1 MRHAYTRAL
10 LLLALLTTGVAV
22 AEPDTFGLG
31 TSRDSDFNA
40 GTSSIVNAY
49 ARVTTPL
56 APGDLEISI
65 DSVRPGSV
73 SGRDTNAN
81 AFQAGDLVM
90 VLQTTG
96 AVPTIPTGLTT
107 MVDLE
112 AYGVGKWEFARLK
125 APTDSSKLTL
135 TAPLVHGYPVYV
147 TQVIRVPEYNDVSV
161 GNNKAITAR
170 PWDGKTGGVLAFL
183 ADGNVTVTGTDSNA
197 GTINADGQGFRGG
210 AYKPDLDDTSGCT
223 NNSGPSPAYAQK
235 GEGVDSTRYTAEGT
249 GDLGS
254 NEGAGRGNFAN
265 GGGGGICSVSGGG
278 GGGGNAANG
287 GRGGP
292 ASTTGG
298 MGGVP
303 LVYSLVDRLTFG
315 GGGGSGHGP
324 RLDLSQSDGGKG
336 GGIVFI
342 RALTLTVDDE
352 NAISASGNKGDS
364 GGTRVLPS
372 TRADGGG
379 GGGAGGTIVVRLRDA
394 LNCNNETV
402 ISARGG
408 AGGTADSNANPIPG
422 AGGGGGGG
430 RVLYQVG
437 TTVVSSVEK
446 CSNAIATTS
455 GAIGGV
461 PNGSAG
467 GAGFISSLPGPF
479 PTLLAPTLDAMA
491 AYTNQRRPTIQGGLS
506 NTAYAGRQ
514 VVIYQGHLEVGR
526 TYADATGRFSFKM
539 PQNLV
544 DGQYSIAAAFAY
556 QGVQSPKSQPQ
567 TFTVD
572 GTIPAQPLVD
582 LLAAR
587 AAEANMLIGKP
598 DLETGTDKL
607 YISGRSEPGSTV
619 TVQQTGPNAFSD
631 SVSGTADGLG
641 KWRVSIAQTAIV
653 ETVNATLTVTAV
665 DRANNASPGPATTLT
680 FRLDT
685 QLPAAPALLTV
696 GGETPGG
703 AVPVNSLRPVLEG
716 SADSGNRVE
725 LTLTRT
731 GGSPE
736 APQTLQTI
744 SVAGRWKAA
753 PPVDLTHNATYTVTM
768 KAIDAAGNEKSNDLP
783 SPTFTVD
790 AEKPAPPV
798 FGKLGITPGRDASPG
813 MLIGKPDLDPSTR
826 QLAIRGTA
834 ESGSRVT
841 VRQLDSAG
849 VEVSATTVTANG
861 GAWQVDFAQT
871 LDVAGATF
879 TLEVKAEDAAH
890 NVSAATT
897 LGFKLDT
904 QNPQPPTSIT
914 VAGVT
919 PYANCTVTPTNYV
932 KVNQPLIQGMAE
944 ARGTVSVTL
953 NPVVSIP
960 STVVNGQSGPGSWS
974 VSPTSSSLD
983 DRAYELTVKVKDEAG
998 NESEAATSCFFVDAN
1013 RPDKPGFV
1021 SIVVGATT
1029 TPAVSGMLIG
1039 RPLLSAVSDTPA
1051 PNGTLSISGTAVGAK
1066 LHLNLIPQNPAV
1078 SEVPTTLTLT
1088 SGTWSS
1094 AWPGLV
1100 SGKYAL
1106 EARVEDAA
1114 GHKSDPATFYFELD
1128 LIPPTITFT
1137 KTPDGLTASKDY
1149 VFGFQPSEAVKPLSS
1164 YRCSLKEK
1172 DGPTTAF
1179 PNCSNPFFGA
1189 VTRSGEYTLQV
1200 WATDLAG
1207 NETDNAAAPTYTW
1220 RVDDNQPLGKI
1231 LNWDTGLL
1239 GKDRLPVATG
1249 GGTSLDEVTFVL
1261 QADKD
1266 NMKIG
1271 CKREGQEWEEPC
1283 CPDAEL
1289 ITNPAPA
1296 TPERPIC
1303 IKTYPALAEG
1313 DHVFTVKAYSRD
1325 LGIETPESSRVEYK
1339 WFVDQ
1344 QAPITLITTQL
1355 NSWIS
1360 TDYVQV
1366 NFVTPN
1372 EPKGVDRFDCELN
1385 GETFT
1390 TENNFVVVNFP
1401 REGGDKPYTL
1411 KIRAI
1416 DKAGIPEVTP
1426 VQLSW
1431 TVDRQD
1437 PATPGV
1443 ELPTE
1448 GGRYKDLTLKGT
1460 AAGEGFSTIS
1470 AYLDDDVLT
1479 PVGTAVAADNANG
1492 DWQLVIPAERKP
1504 KDGPHF
1510 VRLKVTDRAG
1520 NTGELS
1526 GQINFVMDNEPPGV
1540 TIQGPDK
1547 NSASR
1552 SATFNLTS
1560 NEEGVTFKCKLD
1572 VQGEPTDCGP
1582 QLSVSDLEEGP
1593 HTLNVYA
1600 VDIAGNRTETSFSWS
1615 VYLGRDIR
1623 AEGGGLGCSTSKG
1636 SPTLWLL
1643 GLLGILGKAVSR
1655 RRGMAGSRQ

>member
-1 MRHAYTRAL
+1 MRHVYTRAL
-10 LLLALLTTGVAV
+10 LILALLATGAAM

-31 TSRDSDFNA
+31 TARD
-40 GTSSIVNAY
+40 TSPTVADPTYVNAY
-49 ARVTTPL
+49 AHVVTTPL
-56 APGDLEISI
+56 APGDTEIFISGI
-65 DSVRPGSV
+65 REGNVN
-73 SGRDTNAN
+73 GRDSDTT

-96 AVPTIPTGLTT
+96 AVPPIPTGLTT
-107 MVDLE
+107 PVDLE
-112 AYGVGKWEFARLK
+112 DYNIGRWEFARLSV
-125 APTDSSKLTL
+125 ATTTKLTL
-135 TAPLVHGYPVYV
+135 TAPLVNGYPVTV
-147 TQVIRVPEYNDVSV
+147 TQVIRVPEYNDITV
-161 GNNKAITAR
+161 GNSKKISAR
-170 PWDGKTGGVLAFL
+170 PWDGRSGGVIAFL
-183 ADGNVTVTGTDSNA
+183 ATGTVTVNGSGIITAEGV
-197 GTINADGQGFRGG
+197 GFRGG
-210 AYKPDLDDTSGCT
+210 TYKEGTTTTGCT
-223 NNSGPSPAYAQK
+223 ADSGTSPDHAQK
-235 GEGVDSTRYTAEGT
+235 GEGVDSTRYDSGAGFP
-249 GDLGS
+249 GS
-254 NEGAGRGNFAN
+254 EGAGRGNFAN
-265 GGGGGICSVSGGG
+265 GAGGGICAASGG
-278 GGGGNAANG
+278 GGGGNAATGGNG
-287 GRGGP
+287 GP
-292 ASTTGG
+292 TSTTGG

-303 LVYSLVDRLTFG
+303 LIYSLLDRLTFG
-315 GGGGSGHGP
+315 GGGGSGHGS
-324 RLDLSQSDGGKG
+324 RLETLNQSDGGRG
-336 GGIVFI
+336 GGIIFI
-342 RALTLTVDDE
+342 RAGNLNLQ
-352 NAISASGNKGDS
+352 NSNSIRASGGVGSNGVD
-364 GGTRVLPS
+364 RVV
-372 TRADGGG
+372 TERADGGG
-379 GGGAGGTIVVRLRDA
+379 GGGAGGTILVRLTGT
-394 LNCNNETV
+394 LNCNSLT
-402 ISARGG
+402 ILAARGG
-408 AGGTADSNANPIPG
+408 DGGSADSGATPTPG
-422 AGGGGGGG
+422 AGGGGAGG
-430 RVLYQVG
+430 RVLYQVN
-437 TTVVSSVEK
+437 TTQG
-446 CSNAIATTS
+446 CSNPFASVA
-455 GAIGGV
+455 GGV
-461 PNGSAG
+461 PGLANAGATSGGTGS
-467 GAGFISSLPGPF
+467 ISSLPGPF

-685 QLPAAPALLTV
+685 QLPTAPALLTV

-716 SADSGNRVE
+716 SAESGNRVE